1 MLVDLGSLVDPVGEG
16 HASARSET
24 EGGRYSMR
32 RHWIIKNRE
41 SKKGARRPEMR
52 PALELP
58 LIAPEEKRP
67 VIEEE
72 PASERGVAVI
82 DFYI

>member
-1 MLVDLGSLVDPVGEG
+1 
-16 HASARSET
+16 
-24 EGGRYSMR
+24 MR
-32 RHWIIKNRE
+32 RHWIIKKRE

-52 PALELP
+52 PVLELP
-58 LIAPEEKRP
+58 LTAPEEKRP